1 MIVLVIC
8 GSLIIVNAVTLC
20 LLYQR
25 INTSLKV
32 SQNIPEINKYK
43 PISIIKPVWGKDKF
57 TEKNFKSW
65 VNQKN
70 GGENEIVFSFQDPN
84 DPAIKIAENLKTQLK
99 KKITVNAIKEG
110 FNGKMSN
117 LYHGVQCAKNN
128 FLIFSD
134 SDTSTDTYFCGKTM
148 YLLENAADIVFG
160 LPIHY
165 KAENMWARIFANLYN
180 FEILGFLAPEILKNG
195 DSGIG
200 LAVAM
205 SKETLKKIGGIEAF
219 RNTLADGRYIGR
231 KAKDLRL
238 RAKVGPQVFSPIGNM
253 SYSLLLDKL
262 TRAVLFEKSKGS
274 LLDTIMNRIIYIYIV
289 IFTASL
295 IMLNIPLY
303 ILAAI
308 SILLRL
314 ISASMIWT
322 KVTGERRVLF
332 EIFIFDMLIIYVYFK
347 IFFNK
352 KTKWGGIRYIVSEK
366 GDMKIDK

>member
-1 MIVLVIC
+1 MIVLIIC
-8 GSLIIVNAVTLC
+8 GSLLIFNAVTLC
-20 LLYQR
+20 LLYRR

-32 SQNIPEINKYK
+32 SQNIPEIKRYK

-57 TEKNFKSW
+57 TEKNFKTW
-65 VNQKN
+65 INQKN
-70 GGENEIVFSFQDPN
+70 GSENEIIFSFQDPN
-84 DPAIKIAENLKTQLK
+84 DPAIKIVKNLKTQLE
-99 KKITVNAIKEG
+99 KKITVNAIIDG

-117 LYHGVQCAKNN
+117 LYHGVQSATNN
-128 FLIFSD
+128 ILIFSD
-134 SDTSTDTYFCGKTM
+134 SDTSTGTYFCGKTM

-165 KAENMWARIFANLYN
+165 KTENLWARMFAHLYN
-180 FEILGFLAPEILKNG
+180 FEFLGFLAPKILKNG

-200 LAVAM
+200 GAVAM

-231 KAKDLRL
+231 KAKDLGL
-238 RAKVGPQVFSPIGNM
+238 KVKVGPQVFSPIGNM
-253 SYSLLLDKL
+253 TYQLLLDKL
-262 TRAVLFEKSKGS
+262 TRAVLIEKSKGS
-274 LLDTIMNRIIYIYIV
+274 LSDTIMNRIIYSYVV
-289 IFTASL
+289 IFIVSL

-303 ILAAI
+303 ILAAL

-322 KVTGERRVLF
+322 KATGERRVLF

-347 IFFNK
+347 SFFNQ
-352 KTKWGGIRYIVSEK
+352 KTKWGGIRYIVSAK
-366 GDMKIDK
+366 GDMRVDK

>member
-1 MIVLVIC
+1 MIVLIIC
-8 GSLIIVNAVTLC
+8 GSLIIINAVTLC

-70 GGENEIVFSFQDPN
+70 GGENEIVFSFQDPT
-84 DPAIKIAENLKTQLK
+84 DPAIKIAENLKTQLE

-148 YLLENAADIVFG
+148 YLLENVADIVFG

-165 KAENMWARIFANLYN
+165 KTENMWARMFANLYN
-180 FEILGFLAPEILKNG
+180 SEILGFLAPEILKNG

-238 RAKVGPQVFSPIGNM
+238 RVKVGPQVFSPIGNM
-253 SYSLLLDKL
+253 SYSQLLDKL

-289 IFTASL
+289 IFIASL

-332 EIFIFDMLIIYVYFK
+332 EIFIFDILIIYVYIK
-347 IFFNK
+347 LFFNK
-352 KTKWGGIRYIVSEK
+352 KTKWGGTRYIVSEK
-366 GDMKIDK
+366 GDMKVDK